1 MRDNNINIGDPDYN
15 HNIDIL
21 LRSIIDRANLRRS
34 TTSSTT
40 IDHQLL
46 HLHQS
51 GSASTSTTYLPQQ
64 QEEIDIGIIGTIYSL
79 EPTQPLCTTFT
90 SSTTAPVRQQQLQ
103 PEHRQQHHNIS
114 MINNIESPEDAHQE
128 EFDNNNQYILQSM
141 RIIYYNNNMEAW
153 TGTIIDHNIFST
165 SLRQLQLH
173 PQSDEPNLY
182 INNIGSD
189 INIILFIIHDNFICI
204 SKTDMQ
210 QEIINSIAPE
220 GAQLINIE
228 LDNINFIDNISA
240 DIINL
245 TYLDFIQQPHLQQR
259 LPIQLRQALLHHHL
273 SQHRLDHHRDHHSQ
287 QQPSQHLLDIREE
300 DDNQQ
305 QEDQQEDEANI
316 SEDSFSDDDS
326 EKLTNQQLH

>member
-1 MRDNNINIGDPDYN
+1 MRSLINIAQSRYSTTVRLLTLDHQAAQRESLETTIEIQQTMRDNNLNIGDPDYN

-21 LRSIIDRANLRRS
+21 LGSIIDRANLRRS

-40 IDHQLL
+40 TNHQPL

-79 EPTQPLCTTFT
+79 EPAQPLCTTFT

-128 EFDNNNQYILQSM
+128 EFDNNDHYILQSM
-141 RIIYYNNNMEAW
+141 RIIYYNNMEAW

-182 INNIGSD
+182 
-189 INIILFIIHDNFICI
+189 F
-204 SKTDMQ
+204 KT
-210 QEIINSIAPE
+210 STSSCSSSTTTS
-220 GAQLINIE
+220 
-228 LDNINFIDNISA
+228 SA
-240 DIINL
+240 S
-245 TYLDFIQQPHLQQR
+245 R
-259 LPIQLRQALLHHHL
+259 RQTVNRRSSTTSLLKE
-273 SQHRLDHHRDHHSQ
+273 HS
-287 QQPSQHLLDIREE
+287 S
-300 DDNQQ
+300 
-305 QEDQQEDEANI
+305 
-316 SEDSFSDDDS
+316 S
-326 EKLTNQQLH
+326 T

>member
-1 MRDNNINIGDPDYN
+1 MASIVYIILIYLSDMHNKQIDITSHLSPQLSQLRSLINIAQNRYNTTVRLLPLDLQASQLEPLEINIEIQQAVRDTNINIGDPDYN

-21 LRSIIDRANLRRS
+21 LRGIIDRANLRRL

-79 EPTQPLCTTFT
+79 EPTQPLCTSCT

-103 PEHRQQHHNIS
+103 LEHRQQHHNIS

-128 EFDNNNQYILQSM
+128 EFDNNNPYILQSM
-141 RIIYYNNNMEAW
+141 RIIYYNNNMETW

-173 PQSDEPNLY
+173 PQSDEPNIY

-189 INIILFIIHDNFICI
+189 INIILFIIHDTFICI
-204 SKTDMQ
+204 SKTDLQ
-210 QEIINSIAPE
+210 QEIINNIAPE

-245 TYLDFIQQPHLQQR
+245 TYLDLIQQPHLQ
-259 LPIQLRQALLHHHL
+259 
-273 SQHRLDHHRDHHSQ
+273 
-287 QQPSQHLLDIREE
+287 
-300 DDNQQ
+300 
-305 QEDQQEDEANI
+305 
-316 SEDSFSDDDS
+316 
-326 EKLTNQQLH
+326 